1 MFLLTFFFWVLLN
14 GKFTLEIAIFGV
26 CIAGALYAAACRF
39 AGYSVQKDLKIA
51 AKLPMIIRY
60 IVVLIIEIIKANVVM
75 AQYILTPQIAAE
87 PALVRFNPHLKTQIA
102 QVLLANSI
110 TLTPGTIT
118 VELKDGEYLVHC
130 YDKSMGDGI
139 DESVFVT
146 LLRKLE
152 A

>member
-14 GKFTLEIAIFGV
+14 GKFTLEIAVFGV

>member
-14 GKFTLEIAIFGV
+14 GKLTLEIAIFGV

-60 IVVLIIEIIKANVVM
+60 IVVLVIEIIKANVVM
-75 AQYILTPQIAAE
+75 AQYILTPQIMAE

-102 QVLLANSI
+102 QMLLANSI

-118 VELKDGEYLVHC
+118 VDLKDGEYLVHC
-130 YDKSMGDGI
+130 YDKSMGEGI

>member
-14 GKFTLEIAIFGV
+14 GKLTLEIAIFGV

-60 IVVLIIEIIKANVVM
+60 IIVLIIEIIKANIVM
-75 AQYILTPQIAAE
+75 GQYILTPQIVAE

-102 QVLLANSI
+102 QMLLANSI

-118 VELKDGEYLVHC
+118 VDLKDGEYLVHC
-130 YDKSMGDGI
+130 YDKSMGEGI
-139 DESVFVT
+139 DESVFVA

>member
-14 GKFTLEIAIFGV
+14 GKLTLEIAIFGV

-60 IVVLIIEIIKANVVM
+60 IIVLVIEIIKANVVM
-75 AQYILTPQIAAE
+75 AQYILMPKIMAE

-102 QVLLANSI
+102 QMLLANSI

-118 VELKDGEYLVHC
+118 VDLKDGEYLVHC
-130 YDKSMGDGI
+130 YDKSMGEGI

>member
-60 IVVLIIEIIKANVVM
+60 IIVLIIEIIKANVVM

>member
-51 AKLPMIIRY
+51 AKLPMIILY
-60 IVVLIIEIIKANVVM
+60 IVVLIIEIIKANIVM

-139 DESVFVT
+139 DESVFVA

-152 A
+152 D

>member
-14 GKFTLEIAIFGV
+14 GKLTLEIAIFGV
-26 CIAGALYAAACRF
+26 CIAGALYIAACRF

-130 YDKSMGDGI
+130 YDKSMGEGI
-139 DESVFVT
+139 DESVFVN